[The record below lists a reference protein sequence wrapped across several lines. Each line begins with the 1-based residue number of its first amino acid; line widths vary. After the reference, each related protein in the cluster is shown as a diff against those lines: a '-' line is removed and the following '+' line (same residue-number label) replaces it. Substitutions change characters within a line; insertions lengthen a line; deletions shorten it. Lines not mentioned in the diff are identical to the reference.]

1 MPGYAPITFDTHR
14 ALGEQ
19 AMTTSCPVTLAASMK
34 LGAWEDMEEP
44 NKDENKIQ
52 RDTSP
57 YPQLPM
63 GYDQTCFGIEEGPKP
78 TPVYAPPDACASSN
92 TTAEQMRALISTTSL
107 LTAQVMLWRPC
118 LAWLLHYLEL

>member
-1 MPGYAPITFDTHR
+1 MPGYVPITFDTHR

-19 AMTTSCPVTLAASMK
+19 AMTTSCPVTLAATMK

-44 NKDENKIQ
+44 NKDESKIQ

-63 GYDQTCFGIEEGPKP
+63 GYDQTCFGFEEGPKSPSLTCRP
-78 TPVYAPPDACASSN
+78 TLAQAAMP
-92 TTAEQMRALISTTSL
+92 L
-107 LTAQVMLWRPC
+107 LSKCGRLPQRHC
-118 LAWLLHYLEL
+118 CSQCR